1 MRIGYAR
8 VSTADQNLDLQRD
21 ALRRAR
27 CGRLYE
33 DRASG
38 SNTDRPELKRCLAQ
52 LRAGDCLVVWR
63 LDRLGRSLVDLI
75 RIVTDLGQRGVAF
88 ESVTERIETASPI
101 GRFMFH
107 LLGALAEFERSLIRE
122 RILAGLAAAR
132 ARGQRVG
139 RPRKLDS
146 AAIRRL
152 EKRVK
157 YHGESV
163 AEAGKRLGVSRATA
177 YRVLAK
183 LHDKSLARLKK
194 MRFTLDKICYQDTNG
209 RGWG

>member
-8 VSTADQNLDLQRD
+8 V
-21 ALRRAR
+21 
-27 CGRLYE
+27 
-33 DRASG
+33 SG

-139 RPRKLDS
+139 RPRKLDRT
-146 AAIRRL
+146 AIRRL
-152 EKRVK
+152 KNRIK
-157 YHGESV
+157 HHGESV
-163 AEAGKRLGVSRATA
+163 AEAGRRLGVSRATA
-177 YRVLAK
+177 YRALAQ
-183 LHDKSLARLKK
+183 LRDKSLSGLKK
-194 MRFTLDKICYQDTNG
+194 MRVTLDKICYQDTNG

>member
-52 LRAGDCLVVWR
+52 LRAGDCLGVWR

-107 LLGALAEFERSLIRE
+107 LLGALAEFERGLIRE

-139 RPRKLDS
+139 RPRKLDQQ
-146 AAIRRL
+146 AVHRL
-152 EKRVK
+152 KNRVWQR
-157 YHGESV
+157 GESV
-163 AEAGKRLGVSRATA
+163 AEAGRRLGVSRATA
-177 YRVLAK
+177 FRAMGQVR
-183 LHDKSLARLKK
+183 DKSLTILKK
-194 MRFTLDKICYQDTNG
+194 A
-209 RGWG
+209 